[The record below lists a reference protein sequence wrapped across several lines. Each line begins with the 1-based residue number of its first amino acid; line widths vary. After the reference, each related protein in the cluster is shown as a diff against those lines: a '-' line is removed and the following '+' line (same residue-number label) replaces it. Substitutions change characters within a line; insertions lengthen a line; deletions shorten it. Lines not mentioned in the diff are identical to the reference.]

1 MSKAILFIGHG
12 SRSADAISETYS
24 LVEQCK
30 SAIPI
35 DVQEIG
41 FLEISTPTIK
51 AAFETC
57 VAKGATE
64 IIVVPLLLMEA
75 GHAKID
81 IPEQL
86 SACVTDNYE
95 NIRIKYAKP
104 FGIHDSMVTIIE
116 DRVRSLD
123 ISENVDRLIL
133 IGRGSSDPHLSENFN
148 KLISLI
154 EKKELANKVEVCYLY
169 GAEPSF
175 KDVQWEV
182 EKSNETVIFL
192 PYLLFTGLLYEGIQ
206 RDLANTD
213 KRIYKTHYLFPHPN
227 LIDLIFHR
235 VSEAKDIT
243 LVEKIK

>member
-12 SRSADAISETYS
+12 SRSADAITETYS

-133 IGRGSSDPHLSENFN
+133 IGRGSSDPHLSKNFN

-169 GAEPSF
+169 GADPSF

>member
-12 SRSADAISETYS
+12 SRSADAITETYS
-24 LVEQCK
+24 LAEQCR

-35 DVQEIG
+35 DVQEVG

-51 AAFETC
+51 TAFETC

-86 SACVTDNYE
+86 SAYVTGNDE
-95 NIRIKYAKP
+95 NITIKYAKP
-104 FGIHDSMVTIIE
+104 FGIHDLMVTIVE

-123 ISENVDRLIL
+123 IPENVDRLIL
-133 IGRGSSDPHLSENFN
+133 IGRGSSDPHLSKNFN
-148 KLISLI
+148 KLISLV

-169 GAEPSF
+169 GTEPSF

-182 EKSNETVIFL
+182 EKSSETVIFL
-192 PYLLFTGLLYEGIQ
+192 PYLLFTGLLYEGIK
-206 RDLANTD
+206 RNLDNRD
-213 KRIYKTHYLFPHPN
+213 KRIHRTNYLFPHPN
-227 LIDLIFHR
+227 IIEIISLR
-235 VSEAKDIT
+235 VAEAKETTIA
-243 LVEKIK
+243 EKIK

>member
-12 SRSADAISETYS
+12 SRSADAITETYS

-35 DVQEIG
+35 DVQEVG

-64 IIVVPLLLMEA
+64 IIIVPLLLMEA

-104 FGIHDSMVTIIE
+104 FGIHDSMVTIVE

-133 IGRGSSDPHLSENFN
+133 IGRGSSDPNLSKNFN

-169 GAEPSF
+169 GADPSF